1 MKPQILYVSEH
12 DGRWEVRRCGR
23 PLAIED
29 LFEDALKA
37 ARRLAVSASAGGVPA
52 ELRIGYAGA
61 NYEVEGVY
69 TT

>member
-29 LFEDALKA
+29 VFDEAVKA
-37 ARRLAVSASAGGVPA
+37 ARRLAMSASAGGIPA
-52 ELRIGYAGA
+52 ELRIGRADA
-61 NYEVEGVY
+61 TYEVEGVY
-69 TT
+69 IT